1 MNTRTQDEINRQ
13 ILGLE
18 NEKKIV
24 PEKSLFGT
32 NNHLIIDYQIKVL
45 KGEVHPHDIDED
57 DDDFEDE
64 TEFLDVFEK
73 AEKTREWLEGTN
85 NDDLFNDYSANN

>member
-1 MNTRTQDEINRQ
+1 MNTRTQDEVNRQ

-45 KGEVHPHDIDED
+45 KGEVHPDDIDED

-64 TEFLDVFEK
+64 TEFLYVFEK
-73 AEKTREWLEGTN
+73 VEETREWLEGTN
-85 NDDLFNDYSANN
+85 NDDLFNDYSAIK